1 MEQRTT
7 GSLYPANLT
16 DLLAVSAYQQ
26 NVGRLSMSDG
36 EERYNADTYAE
47 NGDSFAETAER
58 FGDNADRSSSPVSTL
73 DDGDSQSAFGVDLTG
88 KGTNLAG
95 KSFTIAAILG
105 LTNDEDVMNLS
116 VQERLQSQRQLQS
129 YLYAGHDVQRLN
141 DGFCRGMAGPAG
153 LRQDSPRP
161 EVRPQVGQL
170 KSSRS
175 HSMTCSNSSGR
186 SKRIRTIFTPEQL
199 ERLEAEFERQQYMVG
214 PERLYLAHALQ
225 LTEAQ
230 VKVWFQNRRIKWRKH
245 HLEVTQQRLAVLQRH
260 QPHDRDDDI

>member
-1 MEQRTT
+1 MDQRQI
-7 GSLYPANLT
+7 YPNIT
-16 DLLAVSAYQQ
+16 DLLYQQ
-26 NVGRLSMSDG
+26 NITRLSSLSDG
-36 EERYNADTYAE
+36 DVKYNTAYAD
-47 NGDSFAETAER
+47 N
-58 FGDNADRSSSPVSTL
+58 DNADRSSSPSIE
-73 DDGDSQSAFGVDLTG
+73 DADSESAFGVDLSG

-105 LTNDEDVMNLS
+105 LSNAEEDAMNLS
-116 VQERLQSQRQLQS
+116 VQERIHQNQRQLQN
-129 YLYAGHDVQRLN
+129 YLYSDDMHRLN
-141 DGFCRGMAGPAG
+141 DGFCRSIGVPHG
-153 LRQDSPRP
+153 LPQDSPRP
-161 EVRPQVGQL
+161 ELRHQVPQM
-170 KSSRS
+170 KSSRP
-175 HSMTCSNSSGR
+175 HAITCSTGNGR

-260 QPHDRDDDI
+260 RPDERDD